1 MSSGKMNRLFCRELT
16 RVQEQRP
23 DLIKPQEDVEDIY
36 NIRSSL
42 RRGSQTTAREAGVSG
57 PDIDLINR
65 WRGVEATGG
74 RASGAM
80 RDYYTEIR
88 LMHKRLLVYSKSL

>member
-1 MSSGKMNRLFCRELT
+1 M
-16 RVQEQRP
+16 QEARP
-23 DLIKPQEDVEDIY
+23 DLIKVEDDVEDIY
-36 NIRSSL
+36 NVRRSL
-42 RRGSQTTAREAGVSG
+42 RRGSQTTAREAGVPG
-57 PDIDLINR
+57 TDIDLINR

-88 LMHKRLLVYSKSL
+88 LIHKHLLVYSKSL